1 MRIPD
6 WLFYLL
12 VIGALLYGCGTRDN
26 DRLDEHFED
35 EHQQGGFQ
43 PTDEPPASP
52 SPDSQTDG
60 PVLAAPSQ
68 FDEQGL
74 VDAENAETYSTGTAF
89 AIGPDGGWFT
99 ARHVVRGCPTVGLL
113 SADGETA
120 VRVQQVVISDESDI
134 AWLDTNGG
142 PQPFAMDLDE
152 RDLRLNSLGF
162 HVGFPQ
168 GAPGEVVSRLMGR
181 QLLETRGAW
190 RGQEQTL
197 TWAEVAR
204 TPGLRGSLGGLSGGP
219 VFDSSG
225 RALGVTIAENPR
237 RGRVITTAAVSIS
250 ELVAQ
255 NRIELAGDP
264 APPLDTQDFTATGEK
279 LRDDRRVMQVV
290 CLPG

>member
-12 VIGALLYGCGTRDN
+12 VIGALLYGCGTRD
-26 DRLDEHFED
+26 DARLDEHFE
-35 EHQQGGFQ
+35 EEAQQGGFQ
-43 PTDEPPASP
+43 PMEKPPSGGV
-52 SPDSQTDG
+52 SDSQTDG
-60 PVLAAPSQ
+60 PVLAAPSR

-120 VRVQQVVISDESDI
+120 VRVRQVVISDESDI
-134 AWLDTNGG
+134 AWLDTSGG

-168 GAPGEVVSRLMGR
+168 GAPGEVVTRLMGR

-190 RGQEQTL
+190 HGEEQTL

-204 TPGLRGSLGGLSGGP
+204 TPGLKGSLGGLSGGP

-237 RGRVITTAAVSIS
+237 RGRVITTSAIS
-250 ELVAQ
+250 VNELVAEK
-255 NRIELAGDP
+255 RIQLAGDP
-264 APPLDTQDFTATGEK
+264 APPLDTQDFTANGAK

-290 CLPG
+290 CLPE